1 MICGYKMLGI
11 YRKYEKLYI
20 NDRLYSSYDD
30 LIIENEYKAIDST
43 ITFSTWE
50 ELIEKYINNHTHIVT
65 NCIHSNQKATSIYG
79 HLWHF
84 NKKKFKNAKVDIA
97 YSKIDDIS
105 INEIFENFSHEKAI
119 KYLRQFI
126 EPQNDSAKII
136 KIKEIKKD
144 ELSDFINK
152 TVIDEKPKEKKKF
165 IFQLSDEQQVKY
177 RKWAR
182 THDCII
188 RNKDGIRYVG
198 AAGGADTF
206 HITGTGLGW
215 IVKVKCSCGS
225 KLDLTE
231 EF

>member
-11 YRKYEKLYI
+11 YRKSEKLFV
-20 NDRLYSSYDD
+20 NDEYYGVFHGAEIIDD
-30 LIIENEYKAIDST
+30 SEAIETVNI
-43 ITFSTWE
+43 FSTWE
-50 ELIEKYINNHTHIVT
+50 EFSEYAKNNSSMWTESFFKYKYI
-65 NCIHSNQKATSIYG
+65 CS
-79 HLWHF
+79 HLG
-84 NKKKFKNAKVDIA
+84 NIEQRKFKNAKVEISYTKEDS
-97 YSKIDDIS
+97 YSLKYVI
-105 INEIFENFSHEKAI
+105 ENFSHEKAI

-165 IFQLSDEQQVKY
+165 IFQLSDEQQEKY

-182 THDCII
+182 THDCVI

-206 HITGTGLGW
+206 QITSTGLGW

-231 EF
+231 DF

>member
-65 NCIHSNQKATSIYG
+65 NCIHSNQKTTSIYG

-97 YSKIDDIS
+97 YSKM
-105 INEIFENFSHEKAI
+105 
-119 KYLRQFI
+119 
-126 EPQNDSAKII
+126 
-136 KIKEIKKD
+136 KK
-144 ELSDFINK
+144 LLNICVNLLNHK
-152 TVIDEKPKEKKKF
+152 MILLK
-165 IFQLSDEQQVKY
+165 
-177 RKWAR
+177 
-182 THDCII
+182 
-188 RNKDGIRYVG
+188 
-198 AAGGADTF
+198 
-206 HITGTGLGW
+206 
-215 IVKVKCSCGS
+215 
-225 KLDLTE
+225 
-231 EF
+231 